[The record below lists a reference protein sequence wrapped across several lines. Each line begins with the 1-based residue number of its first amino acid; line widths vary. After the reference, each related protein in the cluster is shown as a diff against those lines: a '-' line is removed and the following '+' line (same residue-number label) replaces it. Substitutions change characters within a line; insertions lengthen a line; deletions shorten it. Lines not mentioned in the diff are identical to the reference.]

1 MSYTL
6 AQQLKPLAVNFEV
19 LHKKY
24 RPMLSL
30 VNELIG
36 VIPNADPILE
46 IWPTGFRTYNLLV
59 PNLLDLPH
67 SLWKGDSLK
76 QLMGLA
82 MYASSRVAECSYCSA
97 HTCSFALRRG
107 LDPKLISG
115 EHKRTKVE
123 EAVVALAEGMSKIPS
138 QINKHHYTSL
148 TSYLSE
154 SEIEKIALSVG
165 LMGFLNKFMDALGIE
180 LETESIQDVGKLLSS
195 TGWDPGK
202 HVKNEINFSEILS
215 KPIKKDSFWT
225 YLNILRYAPRAILME
240 KRWTKGVPDNY
251 LQTKDYL
258 EKYTGYTFPILENI
272 KSKRVVKTLTA
283 VLKDNLNP
291 VTSHLEPRVK
301 HITSLVYYTAINN
314 EELTTEAASILAK
327 LAPEIDTVTIEKIK
341 TIGEGS
347 TPIDISSCKSLLLD
361 LITNTCLTQEEAVA
375 IIFARAISN
384 SPAEINKTI
393 LVAITPNI
401 EPESTIALGVWI
413 SILQLLHRLNSFYEV
428 ARN

>member
-6 AQQLKPLAVNFEV
+6 AQQLEPLAVSFDV

-36 VIPNADPILE
+36 VIPNCDPILE

-59 PNLLDLPH
+59 PNLLDLPS
-67 SLWKGDSLK
+67 SLWKGDALK
-76 QLMGLA
+76 QVMGLA
-82 MYASSRVAECSYCSA
+82 MYTSSRVAECPYCSA

-107 LDPKLISG
+107 LDPEVISG
-115 EHKRTKVE
+115 ESERTAIE
-123 EAVVALAEGMSKIPS
+123 EAVVAMAEGMSKIPS
-138 QINKHHYTSL
+138 QVTQEQYTTL
-148 TSYLSE
+148 ASYI
-154 SEIEKIALSVG
+154 SEIEVEKIALSVG

-195 TGWDPGK
+195 TGWVPGK
-202 HVKNEINFSEILS
+202 HVKDDINFSEILS

-225 YLNILRYAPRAILME
+225 YLNILKHVPRAILME

-251 LQTKDYL
+251 TKAKDYL
-258 EKYTGYTFPILENI
+258 EKYTGYAFPILENI

-291 VTSHLEPRVK
+291 VTCHLGPRVK
-301 HITSLVYYTAINN
+301 HMTSLVYYTAINN
-314 EELTTEAASILAK
+314 EELIKEAESILAK
-327 LAPEIDTVTIEKIK
+327 LVPEIDTVTLEKIK
-341 TIGEGS
+341 TVGEGS
-347 TPIDISSCKSLLLD
+347 TPTDISSCKSVLSD

-393 LVAITPNI
+393 LVAITPNLQ
-401 EPESTIALGVWI
+401 PESTIELGVWI